1 MPELATAYQPQ
12 QVEDRL
18 YAKWQ
23 DAKTFRANPK
33 SGRKPYSIVMPP
45 PNVTGKLTLGHVLNN
60 TIQDI
65 LARKAR
71 LEGKEVLW
79 LPGTDHAGLAT
90 QTAVEKS
97 IRNTEKKT
105 RHDFGR
111 EKFVARIWQWKEEFG
126 GIIVQQLR
134 KLGVSCDWSRE
145 RFTLDPDY
153 ARAVQEVFVKLYHE
167 GLIYRGLRM
176 VNWCPGS
183 LTALSDEEVIPT
195 KQKGLLYYVKYELV
209 PDDTFSVTA
218 TYDPQS
224 NPDAAHRVPLQEG
237 FATEAS
243 PPISP
248 SREESAPGSPLDSG
262 SQTPFGNPLAE
273 ATPLPTP
280 SVTPEGN
287 GIAPTSAFP
296 NGVWERGKEEYLV
309 VATTRPETIMADVAL
324 AVKPGGKWAH
334 LIGRKVIRPLH
345 NEAIPIIA
353 DDAVEEGFG
362 TGVLKVTPAH
372 DKVDYEIGK
381 RHNLPVVDILTP
393 NGKISD
399 PGEHDAAELHGLD
412 RFEARKRS
420 AELLKERGLLE
431 KEEPYENNIGFSER
445 ANVPIEPRLSEQWFL
460 KYPNIPEALALL
472 RDGHVKFHPA
482 HWTKTYEHWLENIQD
497 WCISRQVWWGHR
509 IPVWYREKVSEV
521 AAAVPSGGTV
531 ASATDAAKPQN
542 TKGASGAPPL
552 GTAAAT
558 NGTEIR
564 CQIESPGEGWTQD
577 PDSLDTW
584 FSSWLWAYETMR
596 TEDGTR
602 KKFYPTSALVTGP
615 DIIFLWVAR
624 MLIAGL
630 HFKPNGEKDTPEK
643 TLEANLAFKDVYF
656 TGLIRDNKGRKLS
669 KSLGNSPDPLDL
681 IAKYGADG
689 LRFGL
694 VRIAPQGA
702 DIRFDEKQIEEG
714 RNFCNKLWNIC
725 RFRTLQ
731 GNVDFNAEPWKH
743 PRSIFADEL
752 LDRLHLL
759 LEGERNFIAAM
770 NSYNFSEAASLLYD
784 FVWND
789 FAARFVEAAK
799 SDFNNADSSTRAG
812 TLATFDYVSSHVLR
826 LLHPFA
832 PFVTEEL
839 WCELGFG
846 TETIQTTLW
855 PTRSP
860 RSKTWSPRAQEIYMT
875 ADTGRQLRGEVKLPS
890 NQKIPFL
897 IVPNQLIS
905 SERPLTEDQI
915 AVLTALLNASTVQV
929 ISVAPNPPGP
939 KAFTQLGDLYLPAT
953 GLVDPALEKDRLTK
967 DLVKVEKDLEST
979 RRKLGDANMLAK
991 APPAKVE
998 EWRALEVTLV
1008 AKEQSLRES
1017 LRKVE

>member
-1 MPELATAYQPQ
+1 MELAKAYEPQ

-23 DAKTFRANPK
+23 ESGIFHANPK
-33 SGRKPYSIVMPP
+33 AGRRAYSIVMPP

-65 LARKAR
+65 LSRKAR
-71 LEGKEVLW
+71 MEGKEVLW

-90 QTAVEKS
+90 QTAVEKY

-105 RHDFGR
+105 RHDFTR
-111 EKFVARIWQWKEEFG
+111 EEFVARIWKWKEEYG
-126 GIIVQQLR
+126 GIITQQLR
-134 KLGVSCDWSRE
+134 KLGVSCDWARE
-145 RFTLDPDY
+145 RFTLDEDY

-176 VNWCPGS
+176 VNWCPSS
-183 LTALSDEEVIPT
+183 LTALSDEEVEM
-195 KQKGLLYYVKYELV
+195 KLQKGSLYYVNYELV
-209 PDDTFSVTA
+209 D
-218 TYDPQS
+218 
-224 NPDAAHRVPLQEG
+224 E
-237 FATEAS
+237 
-243 PPISP
+243 
-248 SREESAPGSPLDSG
+248 PGKFL
-262 SQTPFGNPLAE
+262 T
-273 ATPLPTP
+273 
-280 SVTPEGN
+280 
-287 GIAPTSAFP
+287 
-296 NGVWERGKEEYLV
+296 
-309 VATTRPETIMADVAL
+309 VATTRPETIMADTAL
-324 AVKPGGKWAH
+324 AVKPNGKWAAY
-334 LIGRKVIRPLH
+334 IGKKAWRPLH
-345 NEAIPIIA
+345 RAEIPIIA

-372 DKVDYEIGK
+372 DKADYEIGK
-381 RHNLPVVDILTP
+381 RHNLPIIDILTP
-393 NGKISD
+393 NGKIND
-399 PGEHDAAELHGLD
+399 PGEHDAVELHGLD
-412 RFEARKRS
+412 RFDARKRS
-420 AELLKERGLLE
+420 TEMLKERGLLVN
-431 KEEPYENNIGFSER
+431 EEPYENNVGFSER
-445 ANVPIEPRLSEQWFL
+445 AGVPIEPRLSEQWFL
-460 KYPNIPEALALL
+460 KYPGVPQALALL
-472 RDGHVKFHPA
+472 RDGHVKFHPP
-482 HWTKTYEHWLENIQD
+482 HWTKTYEHWLSNIQD

-509 IPVWYREKVSEV
+509 IPVWYKEGEK
-521 AAAVPSGGTV
+521 
-531 ASATDAAKPQN
+531 
-542 TKGASGAPPL
+542 PL
-552 GTAAAT
+552 
-558 NGTEIR
+558 

-596 TEDGTR
+596 TDDGTR

-624 MLIAGL
+624 MLIAGI
-630 HFKPNGEKDTPEK
+630 HFKPNGNRATEAEM
-643 TLEANLAFKDVYF
+643 LEANLAFRDVYF
-656 TGLIRDNKGRKLS
+656 TGLIRDKQGRKLS

-681 IAKYGADG
+681 VAKYGADG

-743 PRSIFADEL
+743 QRSIFADEL
-752 LDRLHLL
+752 LDRLHAL
-759 LEGERNFIAAM
+759 LEGDRNVNIAI
-770 NSYNFSEAASLLYD
+770 NGFNFSDAAAQIYD

-799 SDFNNADSSTRAG
+799 GDFSQPDSPTRHG
-812 TLATFDYVSSHVLR
+812 TLATFDYVMSHVLR

-855 PTRSP
+855 PKQSP
-860 RSKTWSPRAQEIYMT
+860 HPKTWTPRAREIYAT
-875 ADTGRQLRGEVKLPS
+875 ADAGRALKGEMKLPS
-890 NQKIPFL
+890 NQKVPFTL
-897 IVPNQLIS
+897 VS
-905 SERPLTEDQI
+905 RDPLLFDDQV
-915 AVLTALLNASTVQV
+915 AVLAALMNASGVQV
-929 ISVAPNPPGP
+929 LSQPPDNPGP
-939 KAFTQLGDLYLPAT
+939 KTFTPLGDLYLPAT

-967 DLVKVEKDLEST
+967 ELAKVEKDLEQT
-979 RRKLGDANMLAK
+979 RRKLGDENMLAK

-998 EWRALEVTLV
+998 EWRALQTTLV
-1008 AKEQSLRES
+1008 AKQASLQES
-1017 LRKVE
+1017 LRKLE

>member
-23 DAKTFRANPK
+23 ESGIYRANPK
-33 SGRKPYSIVMPP
+33 SGRRPYSIVMPP
-45 PNVTGKLTLGHVLNN
+45 PNITGKLTLGHVLNN

-90 QTAVEKS
+90 QTAVEKH

-105 RHDFGR
+105 RHDFTR
-111 EKFVARIWQWKEEFG
+111 DEFVARIWKWKEEFG
-126 GIIVQQLR
+126 GIITQQLR
-134 KLGVSCDWSRE
+134 KIGSSCDWSRE

-167 GLIYRGLRM
+167 GLIYRGTRM

-183 LTALSDEEVIPT
+183 MTAISDEEVIPT
-195 KQKGLLYYVKYELV
+195 KQKGFLYYVKYELV
-209 PDDTFSVTA
+209 PEEGASH
-218 TYDPQS
+218 S
-224 NPDAAHRVPLQEG
+224 GGPDYLL
-237 FATEAS
+237 S
-243 PPISP
+243 
-248 SREESAPGSPLDSG
+248 GSP
-262 SQTPFGNPLAE
+262 E
-273 ATPLPTP
+273 ATGSDL
-280 SVTPEGN
+280 
-287 GIAPTSAFP
+287 PTSAQRAAATTEF
-296 NGVWERGKEEYLV
+296 LV
-309 VATTRPETIMADVAL
+309 VATTRPETIMADTAL

-345 NEAIPIIA
+345 RAEIPIIA

-372 DKVDYEIGK
+372 DKADYEIGK
-381 RHNLPVVDILTP
+381 RHNLPVINILSP
-393 NGKISD
+393 RARIED
-399 PGEHDAAELHGLD
+399 PGDHDAAELHGLD

-420 AELLKERGLLE
+420 AEILKERGLLL
-431 KEEPYENNIGFSER
+431 KEEPYENTVGFSER
-445 ANVPIEPRLSEQWFL
+445 ANEAIEPRLSEQWFM

-472 RDGHVKFHPA
+472 RNGHVKFHPE
-482 HWTKTYEHWLENIQD
+482 HWTKVYEHWLENIQD

-509 IPVWYREKVSEV
+509 IPVWYKSSHPEL
-521 AAAVPSGGTV
+521 
-531 ASATDAAKPQN
+531 KP
-542 TKGASGAPPL
+542 GSVPPL
-552 GTAAAT
+552 PEHNDTFAP
-558 NGTEIR
+558 EIR
-564 CQIESPGEGWTQD
+564 CQIDKPEGEGWHQD

-596 TEDGTR
+596 AEDNTR

-630 HFKPNGEKDTPEK
+630 HFKPSEVAAAVPSGGAPEAPSSHHSSPRASATEPSLGTATATTAPISEYSAA

-669 KSLGNSPDPLDL
+669 KSLGNSPDPLEL
-681 IAKYGADG
+681 IARYGADG

-714 RNFCNKLWNIC
+714 RNFCNKLWNVC

-731 GNVDFNAEPWKH
+731 GAVDFNAEPWKH

-752 LDRLHLL
+752 LDRLHFL
-759 LEGERNFIAAM
+759 LEGDRNVNAAI
-770 NSYNFSEAASLLYD
+770 NSFNFSEAASLLYD

-799 SDFNNADSSTRAG
+799 GDFNQADSPTRSG
-812 TLATFDYVSSHVLR
+812 TLATFDYVMSHVLR

-855 PTRSP
+855 PRQSP
-860 RSKTWSPRAQEIYMT
+860 RSKTWSPRAQEIYTT
-875 ADTGRQLRGEVKLPS
+875 ADEGRQLRGEVKLPS
-890 NQKIPFL
+890 NQKIPFFL
-897 IVPNQLIS
+897 VAKDKNLA
-905 SERPLTEDQI
+905 EDQV
-915 AVLTALLNASTVQV
+915 AVLAALLNASNVQV
-929 ISVAPNPPGP
+929 LTVPPTDPGP
-939 KAFTQLGDLYLPAT
+939 KTFTPLGDLYLPAT
-953 GLVDPALEKDRLTK
+953 GLVDPAVEKDRLTK
-967 DLVKVEKDLEST
+967 ELAKVEKDLEST

-998 EWRALEVTLV
+998 EWRALEVTLIT
-1008 AKEQSLRES
+1008 KEKSLRES
-1017 LRKVE
+1017 LAKLG

>member
-1 MPELATAYQPQ
+1 MPELAKAYEPQ

-18 YAKWQ
+18 YKKWQ
-23 DAKTFRANPK
+23 DSGLFKANPK
-33 SGRKPYSIVMPP
+33 SSKKPYSIVMPP
-45 PNVTGKLTLGHVLNN
+45 PNITGKLTLGHVLNN

-71 LEGKEVLW
+71 MEGKEVLW

-90 QTAVEKS
+90 QTAVEKH

-111 EKFVARIWQWKEEFG
+111 DAFVERIWQWKEEFG
-126 GIIVQQLR
+126 GIITQQLR
-134 KLGVSCDWSRE
+134 KIGSSCDWSRE

-153 ARAVQEVFVKLYHE
+153 ARAVQEVFVKLHQE
-167 GLIYRGLRM
+167 GLIYRGTRM

-183 LTALSDEEVIPT
+183 LTAISDEEVIPT
-195 KQKGLLYYVKYELV
+195 KQKGFLYYVKYQLV
-209 PDDTFSVTA
+209 PLEG
-218 TYDPQS
+218 
-224 NPDAAHRVPLQEG
+224 AAP
-237 FATEAS
+237 
-243 PPISP
+243 
-248 SREESAPGSPLDSG
+248 SAPL
-262 SQTPFGNPLAE
+262 LASE
-273 ATPLPTP
+273 VAAAALGGAFVSTDASL
-280 SVTPEGN
+280 G
-287 GIAPTSAFP
+287 TSDLLSENF
-296 NGVWERGKEEYLV
+296 LV

-324 AVKPGGKWAH
+324 AVKPTGKWAH

-345 NEAIPIIA
+345 RTEIPIIG

-372 DKVDYEIGK
+372 DKTDYEIGK
-381 RHNLPVVDILTP
+381 RHKLEFRDILTP
-393 NGKISD
+393 NGKIND
-399 PGEHDAAELHGLD
+399 PGEHDAAELHGMD

-420 AELLKERGLLE
+420 GELLSERSLLE
-431 KEEPYENNIGFSER
+431 KEEPYENNIGISER
-445 ANVPIEPRLSEQWFL
+445 AGVQIEPRLSEQWFL

-472 RDGHVKFHPA
+472 QNGHVKFHPA

-509 IPVWYREKVSEV
+509 IPVWYKRFLTTD
-521 AAAVPSGGTV
+521 PSHPSL
-531 ASATDAAKPQN
+531 ASDLNYK
-542 TKGASGAPPL
+542 L
-552 GTAAAT
+552 G
-558 NGTEIR
+558 ESK
-564 CQIESPGEGWTQD
+564 CQIESPGPEWEQD

-602 KKFYPTSALVTGP
+602 QKFYPTSALVTGP

-630 HFKPNGEKDTPEK
+630 HFKPNGEKETPEK

-656 TGLIRDNKGRKLS
+656 TGLIRDRQGRKLS

-725 RFRTLQ
+725 RFRTMQ
-731 GNVDFNAEPWKH
+731 GPVDPNVEPFKH
-743 PRSIFADEL
+743 KRSIFADEL
-752 LDRLHLL
+752 LDRLHFL
-759 LEGERNFIAAM
+759 LEGERNALAAL
-770 NSYNFSEAASLLYD
+770 NQFNFSEGASQLYD
-784 FVWND
+784 FVWNE
-789 FAARFVEAAK
+789 FASRFVEAAK
-799 SDFNNADSSTRAG
+799 SDFASTDSPTREG
-812 TLATFDYVSSHVLR
+812 TLATFDYVLSHVLR

-839 WCELGFG
+839 WCELGFKPDSV
-846 TETIQTTLW
+846 QLALW
-855 PTRSP
+855 PTKSP
-860 RSKTWSPRAQEIYMT
+860 RSKTWSPRAREIYST

-890 NQKIPFL
+890 NQKVPFFL
-897 IVPNQLIS
+897 VAKGD
-905 SERPLTEDQI
+905 PLTYDQK
-915 AVLTALLNASTVQV
+915 AVLLAFLNASEIQLLT
-929 ISVAPNPPGP
+929 APPADPGP
-939 KAFTQLGDLYLPAT
+939 KVFTDLGELYLPAT
-953 GLVDPALEKDRLTK
+953 GLVDPAVEKDRLTK
-967 DLVKVEKDLEST
+967 ELAKIEKDLEQT
-979 RRKLGDANMLAK
+979 RKKLGDANMLAK

-998 EWRALEVTLV
+998 DWRKLEVTL
-1008 AKEQSLRES
+1008 AEKEKSLRDS
-1017 LRKVE
+1017 LAKLP

>member
-1 MPELATAYQPQ
+1 MPELAKAYEPQ

-23 DAKTFRANPK
+23 ESGVYRANPK
-33 SGRKPYSIVMPP
+33 SGRPSYSIVMPP
-45 PNVTGKLTLGHVLNN
+45 PNITGKLTLGHVLNN

-65 LARKAR
+65 LCRKAR
-71 LEGKEVLW
+71 MEGKEVLW

-90 QTAVEKS
+90 QTAVEKH

-105 RHDFGR
+105 RHDFTR
-111 EKFVARIWQWKEEFG
+111 EEFVARIWQWKEEFG
-126 GIIVQQLR
+126 GIITQQLR
-134 KLGVSCDWSRE
+134 KIGCSCDWSRE
-145 RFTLDPDY
+145 RFTLDKDY
-153 ARAVQEVFVKLYHE
+153 ARAVQEVFVKLYNESFIHPDF
-167 GLIYRGLRM
+167 RM

-183 LTALSDEEVIPT
+183 LTAISDEEVIPI
-195 KQKGLLYYVKYELV
+195 KQKGFLYYVKYELV
-209 PDDTFSVTA
+209 S
-218 TYDPQS
+218 
-224 NPDAAHRVPLQEG
+224 
-237 FATEAS
+237 
-243 PPISP
+243 
-248 SREESAPGSPLDSG
+248 GSPDNSLSG
-262 SQTPFGNPLAE
+262 SSRPSGTTRSSQE
-273 ATPLPTP
+273 A
-280 SVTPEGN
+280 PEFL
-287 GIAPTSAFP
+287 T
-296 NGVWERGKEEYLV
+296 

-334 LIGRKVIRPLH
+334 LVGRKVIRPLH
-345 NEAIPIIA
+345 RAEISIIA

-372 DKVDYEIGK
+372 DKTDYEIGK
-381 RHNLPVVDILTP
+381 RHNLPAIGILTP
-393 NGKISD
+393 NGKIHD
-399 PGEHDAAELHGLD
+399 PGEHDAIELNGMD
-412 RFEARKRS
+412 RFDARKRS
-420 AELLKERGLLE
+420 AEILKERGLLL
-431 KEEPYENNIGFSER
+431 KEESYENTVGFSER
-445 ANVPIEPRLSEQWFL
+445 ANVPIEPRLSVQWFL

-472 RDGHVKFHPA
+472 RDGHVKFHPT
-482 HWTKTYEHWLENIQD
+482 HWTKTYEHWLDNIQP
-497 WCISRQVWWGHR
+497 WCISRQIDWGHR
-509 IPVWYREKVSEV
+509 IPVWYHE
-521 AAAVPSGGTV
+521 PHL
-531 ASATDAAKPQN
+531 SAGVTDY
-542 TKGASGAPPL
+542 
-552 GTAAAT
+552 
-558 NGTEIR
+558 NGSIEDIR
-564 CQIESPGEGWTQD
+564 TLRMCAYLQLDLITPKEQYIQCSLTSPGPEWVQD

-630 HFKPNGEKDTPEK
+630 HFKPNGEKK
-643 TLEANLAFKDVYF
+643 TEAETLAANLAFEDVYF
-656 TGLIRDNKGRKLS
+656 TGLIRDKQGRKLS

-702 DIRFDEKQIEEG
+702 DIRFNEKQIEEG

-731 GNVDFNAEPWKH
+731 GAVDFNAEPWKH

-752 LDRLHLL
+752 LDRLHFL
-759 LEGERNFIAAM
+759 LEGDRNVIAAL
-770 NSYNFSEAASLLYD
+770 NQFNFSEAASQLYD

-799 SDFNNADSSTRAG
+799 SDFNQADSPTRAG
-812 TLATFDYVSSHVLR
+812 TLATFDYVMSHVLR

-855 PTRSP
+855 P
-860 RSKTWSPRAQEIYMT
+860 KQSPRAQKTPPNGSLAEAFYD
-875 ADTGRQLRGEVKLPS
+875 AVDRGRALRSAIKLPPS
-890 NQKIPFL
+890 QKIPF
-897 IVPNQLIS
+897 QLFLNPPPGVRKPS
-905 SERPLTEDQI
+905 NEEI
-915 AVLTALLNASTVQV
+915 AVLEMLLNASKVTIVEVPQ
-929 ISVAPNPPGP
+929 SGP
-939 KAFTQLGDLYLPAT
+939 MALSNLGMLFLPAT
-953 GLVDPALEKDRLTK
+953 GLVDPAVEKERLTK
-967 DLVKVEKDLEST
+967 ELAKIEKDLEQT

-991 APPAKVE
+991 APPAKVD
-998 EWRALEVTLV
+998 EWRAFEISLI
-1008 AKEQSLRES
+1008 AKEKSLRES
-1017 LRKVE
+1017 LQSS

>member
-18 YAKWQ
+18 YHKWQ
-23 DAKTFRANPK
+23 ESGLYQANPK
-33 SGRKPYSIVMPP
+33 SGRPPYSIVMPP
-45 PNVTGKLTLGHVLNN
+45 PNITGKLTLGHVLNN

-65 LARKAR
+65 LCRKAR
-71 LEGKEVLW
+71 MEGKEVLW

-90 QTAVEKS
+90 QTAVEKH
-97 IRNTEKKT
+97 IRNTEKRT
-105 RHDFGR
+105 RHDFTR
-111 EKFVARIWQWKEEFG
+111 DEFVARIWKWKEEFG

-134 KLGVSCDWSRE
+134 KLGLSCDWSRA
-145 RFTLDPDY
+145 RFTLDPHY
-153 ARAVQEVFVKLYHE
+153 ARAVQEVFVQLYHE
-167 GLIYRGLRM
+167 GLIYRGTRM

-183 LTALSDEEVIPT
+183 LTAISDEEVIPT
-195 KQKGLLYYVKYELV
+195 KQKGSLYYVKYELV
-209 PDDTFSVTA
+209 PES
-218 TYDPQS
+218 S
-224 NPDAAHRVPLQEG
+224 GGPDNSL
-237 FATEAS
+237 S
-243 PPISP
+243 
-248 SREESAPGSPLDSG
+248 GSPQATGGHPETSAA
-262 SQTPFGNPLAE
+262 TNP
-273 ATPLPTP
+273 
-280 SVTPEGN
+280 
-287 GIAPTSAFP
+287 SAFP
-296 NGVWERGKEEYLV
+296 SPRSQVALGNALV
-309 VATTRPETIMADVAL
+309 SEAPLPPSESSPPSSFSLPPSTFLIVATTRPETIMADVAL

-334 LIGRKVIRPLH
+334 LVNRYVIRPLH
-345 NEAIPIIA
+345 RSAIPIIA

-372 DKVDYEIGK
+372 DKADWEIYRRWNATENQK
-381 RHNLPVVDILTP
+381 RRDRGEEIEGVSFRSILTP
-393 NGKISD
+393 SAKID
-399 PGEHDAAELHGLD
+399 CPEVPELHGLD

-420 AELLKERGLLE
+420 AEMLKERGLLE
-431 KEEPYENNIGFSER
+431 KEEPYENTVGFSER
-445 ANVPIEPRLSEQWFL
+445 ANEAIEPRLSLQWFL
-460 KYPNIPEALALL
+460 KYPNIPEALKLVK
-472 RDGHVKFHPA
+472 DGHVKFHPE
-482 HWTKTYEHWLENIQD
+482 HWTKVYEHWLENIQD

-509 IPVWYREKVSEV
+509 IPVWYKGRDSSPLPSHSEV
-521 AAAVPSGGTV
+521 AAAVPSGG
-531 ASATDAAKPQN
+531 AFRSDAPE
-542 TKGASGAPPL
+542 PPL

-558 NGTEIR
+558 GKPEIR
-564 CQIESPGEGWTQD
+564 CQIDSPGEGWTQD

-596 TEDGTR
+596 VEDGTR
-602 KKFYPTSALVTGP
+602 KKFYPTNALVTGP

-630 HFKPNGEKDTPEK
+630 HFQPNGEKETPEK

-694 VRIAPQGA
+694 IRIAPQGA

-731 GNVDFNAEPWKH
+731 GEVDFNAEPWKH

-759 LEGERNFIAAM
+759 LEGERNVLNAFKQF
-770 NSYNFSEAASLLYD
+770 NFSEAASLLYD

-789 FAARFVEAAK
+789 FAARFVEASK
-799 SDFNNADSSTRAG
+799 SDFNQADSLTRPG
-812 TLATFDYVSSHVLR
+812 TLATFDYVMSHVLR

-855 PTRSP
+855 PTQSP
-860 RSKTWSPRAQEIYMT
+860 RSKNRSERAQEIYAA
-875 ADTGRQLRGEVKLPS
+875 ADAGRRLRSDVKLPS
-890 NQKIPFL
+890 NQKIPFYL
-897 IVPNQLIS
+897 VAKEKHLNDD
-905 SERPLTEDQI
+905 EI
-915 AVLTALLNASTVQV
+915 AVLAALLNSSDVQV
-929 ISVAPNPPGP
+929 HTIVPENPGP
-939 KAFTQLGDLYLPAT
+939 KTFTPLGDLYLPAT
-953 GLVDPALEKDRLTK
+953 GLVDPAVEKDRLTK
-967 DLVKVEKDLEST
+967 ELAKVEKDLEQT
-979 RRKLGDANMLAK
+979 RRKLGNADMLAK

-998 EWRALEVTLV
+998 EWRALEITLLS
-1008 AKEQSLRES
+1008 KEKSLRES
-1017 LRKVE
+1017 LEKLG

>member
-1 MPELATAYQPQ
+1 MPELAKAYEPQ

-90 QTAVEKS
+90 QTAVEKH

-111 EKFVARIWQWKEEFG
+111 DEFVARIWKWKDEFG
-126 GIIVQQLR
+126 GIITQQLR
-134 KLGVSCDWSRE
+134 KIGASCDWSRE
-145 RFTLDPDY
+145 RFTLDDDY
-153 ARAVQEVFVKLYHE
+153 ARAVQGVFVQLYNE

-209 PDDTFSVTA
+209 PKGPDSLSSQNEA
-218 TYDPQS
+218 TTS
-224 NPDAAHRVPLQEG
+224 LENDAATL
-237 FATEAS
+237 FS
-243 PPISP
+243 
-248 SREESAPGSPLDSG
+248 ESLAQVEIGS
-262 SQTPFGNPLAE
+262 E
-273 ATPLPTP
+273 ATGHMESIEAALQLDAAA
-280 SVTPEGN
+280 S
-287 GIAPTSAFP
+287 SF
-296 NGVWERGKEEYLV
+296 LV

-334 LIGRKVIRPLH
+334 LIGRNVWRPLH
-345 NEAIPIIA
+345 REQIPIIA

-381 RHNLPVVDILTP
+381 RHHLAFRDILTP
-393 NGKISD
+393 NGKIND
-399 PGEHDAAELHGLD
+399 PGEHDAAELHGMD
-412 RFEARKRS
+412 RFDARKRS
-420 AELLKERGLLE
+420 AEMLRERGLLE

-445 ANVPIEPRLSEQWFL
+445 AGVPIEPRLSEQWFL
-460 KYPNIPEALALL
+460 KYPNVPEALTLL
-472 RDGHVKFHPA
+472 RNGHVKFHPA

-509 IPVWYREKVSEV
+509 IPVWYKLHFDGAKAPATE
-521 AAAVPSGGTV
+521 TV
-531 ASATDAAKPQN
+531 
-542 TKGASGAPPL
+542 
-552 GTAAAT
+552 
-558 NGTEIR
+558 
-564 CQIESPGEGWTQD
+564 CQIEKPEGEGWTQD

-596 TEDGTR
+596 TDDGTR

-630 HFKPNGEKDTPEK
+630 HFKPNGTRASETE

-656 TGLIRDNKGRKLS
+656 TGLMRDSKGRKYS
-669 KSLGNSPDPLDL
+669 KSLGNSPDPIEL
-681 IAKYGADG
+681 IGKYGADG

-743 PRSIFADEL
+743 SRSIFADEL
-752 LDRLHLL
+752 LDRLHFL
-759 LEGERNFIAAM
+759 LEGERNVNTALAQF
-770 NSYNFSEAASLLYD
+770 NFSEAASLLYD

-799 SDFNNADSSTRAG
+799 GDFNQPDSSTRAG
-812 TLATFDYVSSHVLR
+812 TLATFDYVMSHVLR

-855 PTRSP
+855 PKQSP
-860 RSKTWSPRAQEIYMT
+860 RSKSWSSRAQEIYLT
-875 ADTGRQLRGEVKLPS
+875 ADAGRQLRGEVKLPS

-897 IVPNQLIS
+897 LVPKQLVS
-905 SERPLTEDQI
+905 SERPLTEDQV
-915 AVLTALLNASTVQV
+915 AVLTALLNASSVQV
-929 ISVAPNPPGP
+929 LSLPPNPSGP

-967 DLVKVEKDLEST
+967 ELAKVEKDLDST
-979 RRKLGDANMLAK
+979 RRKLGDADMLAK

-998 EWRALEVTLV
+998 EWRALEISLGV
-1008 AKEQSLRES
+1008 KEKSLRES
-1017 LRKVE
+1017 LRKLE